1 MNAPDGP
8 DAVASRPAT
17 DGVVVLERSAGLL
30 YTLGPEHTPI
40 ATVDPGTRVRFGT
53 ELNIGDWLHEDTDT
67 FERSMMR
74 PPFLNP
80 ATGPVYI
87 RGAQPGDMV
96 VCDIEEIE
104 VLSPGLTALVPG
116 NSPFPDWIREREWGV
131 QARVVRIAD
140 GVIECPGW
148 PKLPVRPMVGVI
160 GTSPLIESV
169 STVDN
174 GPHGGNLDV
183 QEMTSGVRMMLPVF
197 VDGALFALG
206 DCHALQGDGELCG
219 VGGIECRTHTTVTL
233 DVAPRPAQMR
243 WPRFENATHIGVVA
257 CARPLEDAFRI
268 AVRELVAWM
277 VASYGFT
284 EPGALM
290 LLGQVVEARA
300 TQIVNPKYTYLAK
313 IEKRWLTER

>member
-1 MNAPDGP
+1 MTALHSGP
-8 DAVASRPAT
+8 GSTGAGGPLVI
-17 DGVVVLERSAGLL
+17 ERSAGLV
-30 YTLGPEHTPI
+30 YTLGPHNPPLVTI
-40 ATVDPGTRVRFGT
+40 DPGTRVRFGT
-53 ELNIGDWLHEDTDT
+53 ELNIGDWLHEDGDT
-67 FERSMMR
+67 FERSMMQ

-80 ATGPVYI
+80 ATGPVFI
-87 RGAQPGDMV
+87 TGCGPGDMV

-116 NSPFPDWIREREWGV
+116 NSPFPDWIREQEWGV
-131 QARVVRIAD
+131 RSRVVSIAD
-140 GVIECPGW
+140 GVITADGW
-148 PKLPVRPMVGVI
+148 PDLPVRPMVGVI

-183 QEMTSGVRMMLPVF
+183 QEITAGARVMLPVF

-219 VGGIECRTHTTVTL
+219 VGAIECRTWTTVTL
-233 DVAPRPAQMR
+233 DRAPRPSEMR
-243 WPRFENATHIGVVA
+243 WPRFENATHIGVLA

-277 VASYGFT
+277 VASYGFD
-284 EPGALM
+284 EADALM
-290 LLGQVVEARA
+290 LLGQVAEARA
-300 TQIVNPKYTYLAK
+300 TQIVNPKFTYLAK
-313 IEKRWLTER
+313 IEKRWLAGG